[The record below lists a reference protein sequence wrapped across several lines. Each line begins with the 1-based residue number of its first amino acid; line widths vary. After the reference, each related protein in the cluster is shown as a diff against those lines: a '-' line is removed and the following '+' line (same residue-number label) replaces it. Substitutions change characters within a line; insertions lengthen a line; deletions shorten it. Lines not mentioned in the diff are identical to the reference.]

1 MRPACLRTAVLPSI
15 CRRSSVRLLTRWISA
30 LCLLVSCVSAAY
42 VRQCGRSC
50 FLGTCGPH
58 DRRHAVREVAEPC
71 SPPSVQLNGSNRRV
85 LSPGLHLVSALSK
98 LCVPFSRHRFGLY
111 GDTIEWG
118 NTETGDGLFK
128 RLVSD
133 AKDTASTKK
142 PRGLPSSVLSELW
155 EKFKDRFPAIPTD
168 YDFHERISRAKV
180 TRINVHGC
188 EIEVRQCGVGLPWFI
203 DEANRI
209 KLISCFEPGS
219 IEEASLLDNSIHHRI
234 PFLENST
241 SWLALPGTLASYL
254 PNVRVVEH
262 RSDIDGYE
270 HVTVLHDS
278 ERNYTWAY
286 EKSTRKRASSFDGK
300 GPLELYE
307 LTASGIRP
315 IRTEYGSKYKPFV
328 PVDFFNVPQNVTHFF
343 PRKPLDTGVFRLPKL
358 DDVLNIKMRNMDRDY
373 ALASSK
379 SKAPFGYLQTYQNF
393 WKTVAT
399 REHKS
404 GAIVRYRRLG
414 KEDLVVSDIC
424 LGTMTFGNTVDEA
437 SAARLLDFAFDEFG
451 INFIVSFQA
460 SMRIWMQDTS
470 ELYPLPASEDSHG
483 TCESLLGRWIS
494 RRGSLERSKM
504 VVATKIASRSPHL
517 SWLRPS
523 VCELSKSN
531 IIKAVDGCLSRLKT
545 DYIDLLQL
553 HWPDRYVPM
562 HESGDFSDILFDA
575 ERMESS
581 DFVPM
586 EEQVDAIRT
595 LISQG
600 KIRHWGLSNETP
612 WGVLRFNHLAKEA
625 GIEGPV
631 SVQLNYNLLCR
642 NDVEKGFVELCRP
655 HNTGIGILAYG
666 PLAGGVLTGKY
677 LEYVDATTSGRLLR
691 FPSYMK
697 RYRGSLAAR
706 AVKDYYDIAMSYKYP
721 NLSALSMRWVLTR
734 PFVCSTI
741 IGVND
746 MYQLRE
752 NLHCLNP
759 CLGVTDLMERE
770 INQLHWKWRDPL
782 RICQ

>member
-1 MRPACLRTAVLPSI
+1 MCRAPS
-15 CRRSSVRLLTRWISA
+15 L
-30 LCLLVSCVSAAY
+30 
-42 VRQCGRSC
+42 
-50 FLGTCGPH
+50 
-58 DRRHAVREVAEPC
+58 
-71 SPPSVQLNGSNRRV
+71 
-85 LSPGLHLVSALSK
+85 
-98 LCVPFSRHRFGLY
+98 HRFGLR

-118 NTETGDGLFK
+118 NPDTGDGVIRKLY
-128 RLVSD
+128 SD
-133 AKDTASTKK
+133 AKDAVLTDT
-142 PRGLPSSVLSELW
+142 PQELPSSVLSELW
-155 EKFKDRFPAIPTD
+155 EKYKHRFPSIPTD
-168 YDFHERISRAKV
+168 FDFYERISRAKI

-188 EIEVRQCGVGLPWFI
+188 EIEVRQCGLGLPWFI

-209 KLISCFEPGS
+209 KLMGCFEPGS
-219 IEEASLLDNSIHHRI
+219 IEAASMLDNSIHHRI
-234 PFLENST
+234 PFLEDST
-241 SWLALPGTLASYL
+241 RWLALPGALASYL

-270 HVTVLHDS
+270 YVTVLHDS
-278 ERNYTWAY
+278 ERNYTWTY
-286 EKSTRKRASSFDGK
+286 EKSTRQRASSFDGK
-300 GPLELYE
+300 GALELYE

-315 IRTEYGSKYKPFV
+315 IRAECVSKYKPFV

-358 DDVLNIKMRNMDRDY
+358 DDVLNIKMRNMDRDH
-373 ALASSK
+373 ALESSK

-393 WKTVAT
+393 WKTVST
-399 REHKS
+399 REHQS

-414 KEDLVVSDIC
+414 KGDLVVSDIC

-437 SAARLLDFAFDEFG
+437 CAARLLDFAFDEFG
-451 INFIVSFQA
+451 VNFI
-460 SMRIWMQDTS
+460 DTS

-483 TCESLLGRWIS
+483 VDFATWTFREIEDGAGYEDRKSQPTFI
-494 RRGSLERSKM
+494 
-504 VVATKIASRSPHL
+504 VATPQSRIFSA
-517 SWLRPS
+517 
-523 VCELSKSN
+523 CELSKSH
-531 IIKAVDGCLSRLKT
+531 IIRAVDGCLSRLKT

-562 HESGDFSDILFDA
+562 HESGDFSDVLFDA
-575 ERMESS
+575 ERAESS
-581 DFVPM
+581 DSVPM

-612 WGVLRFNHLAKEA
+612 WGVLRFTQLAKEA

-677 LEYVDATTSGRLLR
+677 LEYVDTTTSGRLLR
-691 FPSYMK
+691 YPSYMK

-706 AVKDYYDIAMSYKYP
+706 AVKEYYDIAMSYKYP
-721 NLSALSMRWVLTR
+721 NLCALAMRWVLTR
-734 PFVCSTI
+734 PFICSTI